1 MRYRVRVPGGE
12 TVPPLHDTEDD
23 KGYPTDPAHLLSI
36 DDPVEVDGE
45 ITGKVRV
52 KVTTVEASPRTGW
65 FAAAALEP
73 WVPDPD
79 IKPGEFYNSL
89 NLQTVGKTDQRYL
102 FSLAVAESGLKNA
115 PSSISGSDGF
125 GPFQYTSAKWEE
137 LLTSAGTD
145 TDLKSK
151 DRFSHEGQA
160 KLAIAE
166 AVAAMKRA
174 ETALSRPVLR
184 NELYLLHLLPT
195 SAADAFLKAVKE
207 APTTPIDTIL
217 TGVPDAAKFVE
228 QHSRLIKNSDRT
240 ATVAEA
246 LDLAASALQPGL
258 DKTVE
263 LYPPPQSLLLGCT
276 VFEAKCLRFMR
287 PLMAKFQLSAEQAA
301 GVFGNLG
308 TESDGFT
315 AFHEYGQPK
324 GKGGYGWAQWTS
336 SPRREGF
343 FTYATDNGY
352 DPASD
357 EASYGYLCQ
366 ELETTEKSTIAALRA
381 TEVNTIEKAVD
392 VFEENYERAGKP
404 NMPSRYEWARK
415 AFAVC
420 THPHP
425 PDQSFDPGAT
435 AGPKWVKVG
444 INNVGFHEVGDNRG
458 IEEFIKQAK
467 CGRLGDPWCAIWAN
481 AKLEE
486 SGIQGTR
493 SALARSFCNNP
504 NFGKLKGPALGAIV
518 VFWRESQDSGKGHV
532 GFYMGET
539 PTHILTL
546 GGNEGDMVQQQFEP
560 NFQLLGYWWPKLGA
574 EEPQMGVITAT
585 YVSRPP
591 TGKVT

>member
-1 MRYRVRVPGGE
+1 MRYEVTREV
-12 TVPPLHDTEDD
+12 PLHDNENETSQPNDRAHRLIVGNWVD
-23 KGYPTDPAHLLSI
+23 VDTDIKGKA
-36 DDPVEVDGE
+36 
-45 ITGKVRV
+45 RV
-52 KVTTVEASPRTGW
+52 KVTVVEATPRRTGW
-65 FAAAALEP
+65 VTTDALKLLAT
-73 WVPDPD
+73 PD
-79 IKPGEFYNSL
+79 IDPKEFYDLL
-89 NLQTVGKTDQRYL
+89 NLNTVGKADQRYL
-102 FSLAVAESGLKNA
+102 FSLALAESGLKNV
-115 PSSISGSDGF
+115 PSPISGSDGF
-125 GPFQYTSAKWEE
+125 GPFQYTSARWME
-137 LLTSAGTD
+137 LLSAVGLTS
-145 TDLKSK
+145 
-151 DRFSHEGQA
+151 EGRMDHRQQA
-160 KLAIAE
+160 TLAIAE

-195 SAADAFLKAVKE
+195 SAADAFLKAVKD

-228 QHSRLIKNSDRT
+228 QHSRLLKNSDRT

-263 LYPPPQSLLLGCT
+263 LDPPPQSLLPGCT

-308 TESDGFT
+308 TESGGFT
-315 AFHEYGQPK
+315 AFHEHGQPE

-336 SPRREGF
+336 SPRRENF
-343 FTYATDNGY
+343 FKYATDNGY

-357 EASYGYLCQ
+357 DASYGYLCQ
-366 ELETTEKSTIAALRA
+366 ELETTYKSTIAALRA
-381 TEVNTIEKAVD
+381 TEVDTIEKAVD
-392 VFEENYERAGKP
+392 VFEEKYEGAGTP

-420 THPHP
+420 TRP
-425 PDQSFDPGAT
+425 PGESFGPGAI
-435 AGPKWVKVG
+435 AGPKWVTAG
-444 INNVGFHEVGDNRG
+444 MGNVGFHEVGDNRG

-486 SGIQGTR
+486 SGIPGTL
-493 SALARSFCNNP
+493 SALARSFCDNP
-504 NFGKLKGPALGAIV
+504 NFVKLKGPALGAIV
-518 VFWRESQDSGKGHV
+518 VFWRESQNSGKGHV
-532 GFYMGET
+532 GFYMGETPTHIMGET

-546 GGNEGDMVQQQFEP
+546 GGNEGDMVRQQFEP
-560 NFQLLGYWWPKLGA
+560 GGQLLGYWWPASVRPLP
-574 EEPQMGVITAT
+574 EVDVITAT
-585 YVSRPP
+585 YAGRPP